1 MVKYVKIDPAS
12 GEMVLLVKASP
23 QARMPRRHQS
33 GTVIACTIKGR
44 WQYLEHDWVAEPG
57 SVVYS
62 GPGECKTAQALGGDE
77 DILVLK
83 VVVGDLAF
91 LDDRGEVLAIENC
104 ETGLH
109 RYKEHCRSAGIP
121 ARDLANLS

>member
-1 MVKYVKIDPAS
+1 MLKYVKIDPS
-12 GEMVLLVKASP
+12 SSEMVLLVKASP
-23 QARMPRRHQS
+23 HARMPRRHQG

-44 WQYLEHDWVAEPG
+44 WKYLEHDWVAEPG
-57 SVVYS
+57 SIVYS
-62 GPGECKTAQALGGDE
+62 GPGECKTAQALDE

-91 LDDRGEVLAIENC
+91 MDDRGEVLAIENH

-109 RYKEHCRSAGIP
+109 RYKEHCRLAGIP
-121 ARDLANLS
+121 ARDLAIPS